1 MNRDAHTASCEFLS
15 RRDGPVQ
22 LLQVLL
28 MRTGLQLPQSL
39 LDQLN
44 ETGDETRGTINRI
57 LLNITSDANSTSR
70 RGRSSLHR
78 PKVGRKEARKQ
89 GREEKK
95 RRKAEYF
102 SSISI
107 NPKRLATS
115 PHSESP
121 PPKKRTM
128 ARPPRPQSSG
138 LQSEKILSENSSR
151 PTSKNT
157 KAVASSS
164 THRVARSTLPTL
176 PRSQQEEEED
186 RYIAL
191 LEEKLTSGK
200 RSKNGPGYLKDIV
213 NDGLGGG

>member
-1 MNRDAHTASCEFLS
+1 
-15 RRDGPVQ
+15 
-22 LLQVLL
+22 
-28 MRTGLQLPQSL
+28 MRTGLQLPQNL

-44 ETGDETRGTINRI
+44 ETPGNESRAPFNCI
-57 LLNITSDANSTSR
+57 LLNITLDANSTFR

-89 GREEKK
+89 SREEKK
-95 RRKAEYF
+95 RRKAEHF
-102 SSISI
+102 SSTGI
-107 NPKRLATS
+107 NTKRLATP

-121 PPKKRTM
+121 PPKKRAV
-128 ARPPRPQSSG
+128 ARPPQPQNSG
-138 LQSEKILSENSSR
+138 PQSEKITSEHSSR
-151 PTSKNT
+151 PTSKNK

-164 THRVARSTLPTL
+164 TPRVIHSTLPTL
-176 PRSQQEEEED
+176 PRGQHEEEED

-213 NDGLGGG
+213 NDGLGGE